1 MAIGLRVI
9 IEIIVF
15 YLQNLEE
22 GNESVELAR
31 ENNSVR

>member
-15 YLQNLEE
+15 YLRNLEE
-22 GNESVELAR
+22 GSESVELAR